1 MSQTLSGSSIGRKLL
16 MALSGF
22 FLLIFLLQHFVINL
36 LSVISMDLFNQV
48 SHFMGTNFLVQFIL
62 QPVLIWGVIFH
73 LLMGMYL
80 DRKNKSAR
88 PIGYVMESPGDNSS
102 WISRNMLVT
111 GIMIMLFLALHFYDF
126 WIPEIKIKYING
138 DMSGLHNGE
147 FRYWH
152 ELNHKFHDIYRVII
166 YSIAFVFL
174 SLHLMHGFQSS
185 FQTVGVRHL
194 KYTPTIRL
202 FGYLYAIIIPA
213 GFISIA
219 IYHYFMSVTL
229 L

>member
-1 MSQTLSGSSIGRKLL
+1 MSNALSNSSLGRKLL
-16 MALSGF
+16 MALSGV
-22 FLLIFLLQHFVINL
+22 FLIVFLLQHFIINF
-36 LSVISMDLFNQV
+36 LSVISVESFNQV

-62 QPVLIWGVIFH
+62 QPVLIFGVVFH

-88 PIGYVMESPGDNSS
+88 PIKYAMENPKNNSS
-102 WISRNMLVT
+102 WVSRNMIVT

-126 WIPEIKIKYING
+126 WIPEIKIKYIEG

-166 YSIAFVFL
+166 YCVAFVFL

-185 FQTVGVRHL
+185 FQTAGVRNQ
-194 KYTPTIRL
+194 KYTPVIKL
-202 FGYLYAIIIPA
+202 AGYFYSIVIPL
-213 GFISIA
+213 GFIFIA
-219 IYHYFMSVTL
+219 LYHYFLQT
-229 L
+229 